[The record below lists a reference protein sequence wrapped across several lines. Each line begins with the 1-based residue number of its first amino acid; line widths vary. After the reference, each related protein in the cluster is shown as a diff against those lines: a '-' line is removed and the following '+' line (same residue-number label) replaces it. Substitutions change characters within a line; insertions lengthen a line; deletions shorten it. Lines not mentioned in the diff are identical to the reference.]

1 MGVPS
6 VALCSVCAPES
17 ENKWEWEMLING
29 RSLEANSPAHAEL
42 LSARP
47 VLCSSA
53 ASHAPGWEKHKAGN
67 GENRIR
73 F

>member
-6 VALCSVCAPES
+6 VAFRSVCAPES

-29 RSLEANSPAHAEL
+29 RSLEANSPAHA
-42 LSARP
+42 

>member
-1 MGVPS
+1 MGTPS
-6 VALCSVCAPES
+6 VVLPSVCVPES
-17 ENKWEWEMLING
+17 ENKWEWEMQSSG
-29 RSLEANSPAHAEL
+29 RGLKANSPAHAEL
-42 LSARP
+42 PSAHP

-53 ASHAPGWEKHKAGN
+53 ASRAPGWEKHKSGN